1 MKKIRHDFTP
11 EELIVKHLD
20 DNGQR
25 LKWLA
30 TSIGVTT
37 GHLHCV
43 LKGVGDVKR
52 PLTSHNREKINQTLK
67 TNY

>member
-1 MKKIRHDFTP
+1 MKKIRHNPTP
-11 EELIVKHLD
+11 EQLIVKHLE

-30 TSIGVTT
+30 TSIGITT

-43 LKGVGDVKR
+43 LKGEGAVKR
-52 PLTSHNREKINQTLK
+52 PLTEHNRQKINELLK